1 MAIQL
6 AAALMPVIK
15 KVGME
20 VATEVAYKMVSK
32 ELERQK
38 GRLRGKVETLSA
50 GADSGKGGK
59 KVKLLGARI
68 ASEALES
75 KALNTGM
82 GAVLGAMTTAA
93 SASIRRTEDED
104 VFGKQ
109 QDSAR
114 KAKEEHAARKNVN
127 GQMQKSQDETVHR
140 KFGR

>member
-20 VATEVAYKMVSK
+20 VATEVAYKMVNK

-38 GRLRGKVETLSA
+38 GHLCGKVETLSTD
-50 GADSGKGGK
+50 ADSVRGGK
-59 KVKLLGARI
+59 KVKLLGKRI

-93 SASIRRTEDED
+93 SASIRKTEDKG

-114 KAKEEHAARKNVN
+114 KAPKENAARKNMN
-127 GQMQKSQDETVHR
+127 RQKPQDETVHR